1 MMRVSFKK
9 TYSRMTLAVDNNKR
23 ADTRSRIHRPSLLK
37 EEKYKSTD
45 VTSAPYKIVLRAKPA
60 SKGPNEIPAT
70 VSMLDTTKVC
80 RSAPSSDDGLRDREN
95 AATFSY
101 E

>member
-1 MMRVSFKK
+1 MTNFK
-9 TYSRMTLAVDNNKR
+9 TY
-23 ADTRSRIHRPSLLK
+23 
-37 EEKYKSTD
+37 
-45 VTSAPYKIVLRAKPA
+45 
-60 SKGPNEIPAT
+60 EIPAT